1 MVRTTLKARSIGR
14 VGRPKSKGKG
24 KLVRMEK
31 GAATA
36 RLNSA
41 AMPLRQPLT
50 SFAIPLVHAEIVMD
64 DSLKNNN
71 NKITYGEPQETE
83 FIRVENRESYKM
95 CRIPVFEGGKKRGFV
110 PLPLRYRDVWLE
122 LSYNI
127 VLCTNIWELWLE
139 EGKKKSKGK
148 KASMVA
154 TCRKN
159 TGSMLVQHM
168 LTRRLV
174 VEQLLKLDY
183 LTEPGKESVPLL
195 DEWKIRMCRDWWNK
209 SYDEAFAEGREFLS
223 ADPVTAANKAF
234 FEKGWDIDEKGKES
248 LLSPPDP
255 AAWINGR
262 VEGIHK
268 IFAQVIMPQALNELK
283 KPGAFHETR
292 HLEGGELP
300 GRWHERHDPCPYF
313 WSEAQWEWY
322 SEGHNF
328 SDTPIAFFNFVL
340 RKEPSYANVK
350 EFEHDVKSI
359 ANIIFANSERNGCE
373 NIQEIV
379 GGLWLG
385 EMTWRE
391 FVDYLRQKW
400 HLNDDSCKPWE
411 KKDEKNPFNS
421 LEAQLIFQGF
431 VRRGSEKRDW
441 NPKDQILWESLLRM
455 SPKEYEPVWKRV
467 VKTILEEESS
477 VGDVLKDAG
486 NWSHHSKSVEDSET
500 GQVENQAQ
508 PQVCLEQVDRADAS
522 ANFNQ
527 SPPKTSEKQSTLS
540 HQLLPIYEW
549 MLAYV
554 QKTISLETFEEK
566 LRSSLSNEHEKGI
579 QQFLDDI
586 RAIPPGNDVASKDA
600 LDSFVNRVKALEAR
614 REAGRLHN
622 NLL

>member
-1 MVRTTLKARSIGR
+1 MVVVSHGSIGR

-24 KLVRMEK
+24 KLVCMEK
-31 GAATA
+31 GATTA

-41 AMPLRQPLT
+41 AVPLRQPLT

-71 NKITYGEPQETE
+71 NKITYKEPQKTKV
-83 FIRVENRESYKM
+83 IWVKNRESYKM
-95 CRIPVFEGGKKRGFV
+95 CRVPVFEGGKKRGFV

-139 EGKKKSKGK
+139 EGKKKLKGK

-168 LTRRLV
+168 LTRWLV

-183 LTEPGKESVPLL
+183 LMEPGKESVPLL
-195 DEWKIRMCRDWWNK
+195 DEWKIHMCHDWWNK
-209 SYDEAFAEGREFLS
+209 GYNEAFAEGHKFLS
-223 ADPVTAANKAF
+223 VDPVTAANKAF
-234 FEKGWDIDEKGKES
+234 FKKGWDIDEKGKES
-248 LLSPPDP
+248 LLSPPDS
-255 AAWINGR
+255 AVWINGH

-292 HLEGGELP
+292 HFEV
-300 GRWHERHDPCPYF
+300 
-313 WSEAQWEWY
+313 QWEWY

-350 EFEHDVKSI
+350 EFEHDIKSI
-359 ANIIFANSERNGCE
+359 ANIIFTNSERNGCE
-373 NIQEIV
+373 DIQEIV
-379 GGLWLG
+379 GRLWLSK
-385 EMTWRE
+385 MTWRE

-467 VKTILEEESS
+467 VKMILEEKSS
-477 VGDVLKDAG
+477 VGDVLKDVG
-486 NWSHHSKSVEDSET
+486 NWSHHSKSVEDNET

-508 PQVCLEQVDRADAS
+508 PQVCLEQVDHAGAS

-527 SPPKTSEKQSTLS
+527 SPPKTSKKQSTIS

-549 MLAYV
+549 MLA
-554 QKTISLETFEEK
+554 
-566 LRSSLSNEHEKGI
+566 SSLLNEHKKGI

-586 RAIPPGNDVASKDA
+586 YAIPPGNDIASEGA
-600 LDSFVNRVKALEAR
+600 LDSFVNHIRALEAR
-614 REAGRLHN
+614 REAGWLHSH
-622 NLL
+622 LASD